1 MKKGAEGEKKKE
13 KKNGC
18 GLAEKRETEGKRG
31 RERRVESMSKQSE
44 SRRELGDSEKAHRI

>member
-18 GLAEKRETEGKRG
+18 GLAEKRDRGEERKR
-31 RERRVESMSKQSE
+31 EE
-44 SRRELGDSEKAHRI
+44 SREHE